1 MDALSVW
8 RWVAAMIRVPL
19 AILLISVVV
28 STACS
33 ATTEPESTT
42 RLRVLAS
49 TELADMQP
57 LLDDLRRDTG
67 IKLDL
72 DYQDTVDASED
83 LTSGRY
89 NHDLAWLSS
98 DRYFRLKLAASRS
111 AEEKP
116 LSTNIMSSPLVIG
129 LKQATAERLRATAPS
144 PELTWADIANAA
156 AQGTIRFGMADPRH
170 SNSGL
175 AALVGVATAAAG
187 KGNTLGPEDVGCDR
201 LRGFFSGQTVTEDTS
216 SRLVEAY
223 IANQADT
230 DALITYESELLS
242 LNASGKL
249 RAPLEIVY
257 PKDGLVL
264 SEYPLLLLDSGKR
277 TAYDKVVSWLTSEA
291 SQQRLMEQ
299 TLRRPVDPRIPRDGR
314 LSTDIGNTLRFP
326 NQPEVVDKLLA
337 NYGPNT
343 PAQVI
348 FLLDY
353 SGSMR
358 GARMA
363 ALRSTFAGLSG
374 ADTSSTGKFVRFYRG
389 EKFTLIRFG
398 GHVLGEQT
406 FTIGG
411 QGDVDAMLA
420 FLASDQLDT
429 STAVWS
435 ALDRGYALAAEI
447 LRAKPG
453 QPLSIVLMTD
463 GVSNT
468 GLGLGDITARYGSL
482 PEEVRAVHTYAIRFG
497 EANAGELDAAARL
510 TGGRMIDATASSLD
524 NAFKETRGCG

>member
-1 MDALSVW
+1 
-8 RWVAAMIRVPL
+8 MIRVPL
-19 AILLISVVV
+19 AILLISAVV

-33 ATTEPESTT
+33 TEVEPETV

-57 LLDDLRRDTG
+57 LLEDLRRDTG

-72 DYQDTVDASED
+72 DYQDTVDASEE
-83 LTSGRY
+83 LTSGNRY
-89 NHDLAWLSS
+89 NHDFAWLSS
-98 DRYFRLKLAASRS
+98 DRYYQLKLAASQP
-111 AEEKP
+111 AGEKP

-129 LKQATAERLRATAPS
+129 LKQASAERLRATAPS
-144 PELTWADIANAA
+144 PELSWADIANAA
-156 AQGTIRFGMADPRH
+156 AAGTIRFGMADPRH

-187 KGNTLGPEDVGCDR
+187 KGGALGPEDVGCDR
-201 LRGFFSGQTVTEDTS
+201 LRGFFSGQTITEDTS

-223 IANQADT
+223 IANQAET
-230 DALITYESELLS
+230 DALITYESELVS

-249 RAPLEIVY
+249 RVPLDIVY
-257 PKDGLVL
+257 PKDGLVQ
-264 SEYPLLLLDSGKR
+264 SDYPLLLLDSSKR
-277 TAYDKVVSWLTSEA
+277 DVYDRVVAWLTSEPT
-291 SQQRLMEQ
+291 QRKLMEQ
-299 TLRRPVDPRIPRDGR
+299 TLRRPVDPDVLRDGR
-314 LSTDIGNTLRFP
+314 LSTDIRNPLRFP
-326 NQPEVVDKLLA
+326 DKAEVVDKLLA
-337 NYGPNT
+337 NTGSNVA
-343 PAQVI
+343 AQVI
-348 FLLDY
+348 FLLDF

-358 GARMA
+358 GERIA

-389 EKFTLIRFG
+389 EKFTLIKFG
-398 GHVLGEQT
+398 GRVLGEQT

-411 QGDVDAMLA
+411 QSDVDAMLA
-420 FLASDQLDT
+420 FLAGDQFDT

-447 LRAKPG
+447 LRTNPK

-463 GVSNT
+463 GASNT

-482 PEEVRAVHTYAIRFG
+482 PEEARAVHTYAIRFG
-497 EANAGELDAAARL
+497 EANAGELDSLAKL